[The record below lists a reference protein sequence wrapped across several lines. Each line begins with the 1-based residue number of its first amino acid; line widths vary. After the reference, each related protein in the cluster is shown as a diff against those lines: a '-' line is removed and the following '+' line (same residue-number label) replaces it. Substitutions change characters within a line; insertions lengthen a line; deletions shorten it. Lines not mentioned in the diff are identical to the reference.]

1 MRDLYILILAGL
13 FGNRWNANKGPCDV
27 YLKFYDHT
35 NGQECILQT

>member
-13 FGNRWNANKGPCDV
+13 FGNRWNAKCPL